1 MTGLAGKTILVS
13 GGSRGIGKAVA
24 LRAAADGANVVLA
37 AKTTHPHPKLPG
49 TIYSAQKE
57 VEAAGGRALACRMD
71 VRFEQEIDACVTEAV
86 RTFGGIDVVVNN
98 ASAINLAKTTDI
110 TMKAFDLMH
119 QINVRGT
126 FALSR
131 ACLRHLKESTNPHIL
146 TLCPPLNLA
155 PGWLGNHLAYTLSK
169 YGMSLCVLGLA
180 EELRQYGIAANGLWP
195 RTTIAT
201 TAVQNLL
208 GGDQVVRKSRR
219 PEMVADAAYEVLT
232 RDSRTCTGNL
242 FIDEDVLCEAGVR
255 DLSRY
260 AVIADEPLIK
270 DFFVDEPRA
279 VP

>member
-1 MTGLAGKTILVS
+1 MKSRTFTLEEAGKTLPLVQRIAEDIVRVYRDL
-13 GGSRGIGKAVA
+13 SREAERYKA
-24 LRAAADGANVVLA
+24 LRAREPRTAEIQASLSTLKA
-37 AKTTHPHPKLPG
+37 
-49 TIYSAQKE
+49 
-57 VEAAGGRALACRMD
+57 RMASLS
-71 VRFEQEIDACVTEAV
+71 EEIDACVTEAV

-201 TAVQNLL
+201 SAVQNLL
-208 GGDQVVRKSRR
+208 GGDQMVRKSRR